1 MGLLEGQQ
9 FGIDEVFFLGKLK
22 ACVILAVI
30 DQWCEDTMSACS
42 MHWHGEGFI
51 LYIKIKRFDTS
62 KKNYLKHRIYFV
74 VINTII

>member
-1 MGLLEGQQ
+1 MGLLEGQE

-51 LYIKIKRFDTS
+51 LYIKTKRFDT
-62 KKNYLKHRIYFV
+62 
-74 VINTII
+74 

>member
-1 MGLLEGQQ
+1 MRNLFIDFKIKDNLMGLLEGQE

-42 MHWHGEGFI
+42 MH
-51 LYIKIKRFDTS
+51 
-62 KKNYLKHRIYFV
+62 
-74 VINTII
+74 

>member
-1 MGLLEGQQ
+1 MGLLEGQE

-42 MHWHGEGFI
+42 MH
-51 LYIKIKRFDTS
+51 
-62 KKNYLKHRIYFV
+62 
-74 VINTII
+74 